1 MLTESRIQTTAIDRV
16 KDGIYVKESSF
27 PVTRITSALVTDA
40 IIMHNT
46 ARRFFPKMH
55 CGILIHDGNHP
66 ALKPN
71 IDIEEL
77 SASPLFA
84 EVRRQRSSKLTC
96 VT

>member
-1 MLTESRIQTTAIDRV
+1 MTPSSQRVESPRYP
-16 KDGIYVKESSF
+16 G
-27 PVTRITSALVTDA
+27 
-40 IIMHNT
+40 
-46 ARRFFPKMH
+46 RFN